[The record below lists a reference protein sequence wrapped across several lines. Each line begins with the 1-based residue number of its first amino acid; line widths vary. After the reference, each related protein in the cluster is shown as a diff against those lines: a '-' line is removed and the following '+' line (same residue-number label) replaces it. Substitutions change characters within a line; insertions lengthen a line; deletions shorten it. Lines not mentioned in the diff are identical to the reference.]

1 MSEYQH
7 QHQHETAAPAKD
19 PSTLERVAQATRA
32 RVDEWS
38 SDRVVDPGDSHEKGE
53 PFRFEARPGVLPRLA
68 ICPDLRIGG
77 GEIAVQTGSGVRRSP
92 SQGEAPNGTIAINGI
107 QG

>member
-7 QHQHETAAPAKD
+7 QYETAEPVKD

-53 PFRFEARPGVLPRLA
+53 PSLCV
-68 ICPDLRIGG
+68 
-77 GEIAVQTGSGVRRSP
+77 
-92 SQGEAPNGTIAINGI
+92 GEAA
-107 QG
+107 

>member
-7 QHQHETAAPAKD
+7 QPETAEPGQD
-19 PSTLERVAQATRA
+19 TSTRERVAQATRA

-53 PFRFEARPGVLPRLA
+53 PSLCV
-68 ICPDLRIGG
+68 
-77 GEIAVQTGSGVRRSP
+77 
-92 SQGEAPNGTIAINGI
+92 GEAA
-107 QG
+107 